1 MHTLGLKNYRR
12 EPMQLDELK
21 PEYKQIIREV
31 VVEMFKETVEENFDD
46 TQILMLHEWL
56 QDIMSKKIDNY
67 KVNVYGVTLQEG
79 L

>member
-1 MHTLGLKNYRR
+1 MHIN
-12 EPMQLDELK
+12 ELTK
-21 PEYKQIIREV
+21 HMIREI

-46 TQILMLHEWL
+46 KEILMLHEWL
-56 QDIMSKKIDNY
+56 QEIMSKKIDNY

>member
-1 MHTLGLKNYRR
+1 
-12 EPMQLDELK
+12 MQIDELK

-56 QDIMSKKIDNY
+56 QDIMSNKIDKY

>member
-1 MHTLGLKNYRR
+1 MHINETT
-12 EPMQLDELK
+12 
-21 PEYKQIIREV
+21 KQMIREI

-46 TQILMLHEWL
+46 KEILMLHEWL

>member
-1 MHTLGLKNYRR
+1 MHINETT
-12 EPMQLDELK
+12 
-21 PEYKQIIREV
+21 KQMIREI

-67 KVNVYGVTLQEG
+67 
-79 L
+79 

>member
-1 MHTLGLKNYRR
+1 MHINETT
-12 EPMQLDELK
+12 
-21 PEYKQIIREV
+21 KQMIREI

-46 TQILMLHEWL
+46 KQILMLNEWL
-56 QDIMSKKIDNY
+56 QEIMSKKIDNY

>member
-1 MHTLGLKNYRR
+1 MHIN
-12 EPMQLDELK
+12 EPT
-21 PEYKQIIREV
+21 KQMIREI

-56 QDIMSKKIDNY
+56 QEIMFKKIDNY

>member
-1 MHTLGLKNYRR
+1 MHINETT
-12 EPMQLDELK
+12 
-21 PEYKQIIREV
+21 KQMIREI

-46 TQILMLHEWL
+46 TQILMLHEGL
-56 QDIMSKKIDNY
+56 QEIMSKKIDNY

>member
-1 MHTLGLKNYRR
+1 MHINETT
-12 EPMQLDELK
+12 
-21 PEYKQIIREV
+21 KQMIREI
-31 VVEMFKETVEENFDD
+31 VVEMFKETVEEIFDD

>member
-1 MHTLGLKNYRR
+1 MHINETT
-12 EPMQLDELK
+12 
-21 PEYKQIIREV
+21 KQMIREI
-31 VVEMFKETVEENFDD
+31 VVEMFKEVVEENFDD
-46 TQILMLHEWL
+46 KEILMLHEWL

>member
-1 MHTLGLKNYRR
+1 MHINETT
-12 EPMQLDELK
+12 
-21 PEYKQIIREV
+21 KQMIREI

-46 TQILMLHEWL
+46 KEILMLHEWL
-56 QDIMSKKIDNY
+56 QEIMSKKIDNY

>member
-1 MHTLGLKNYRR
+1 
-12 EPMQLDELK
+12 MQINETTK
-21 PEYKQIIREV
+21 HMIREI

-46 TQILMLHEWL
+46 TQILKLHEWL

>member
-1 MHTLGLKNYRR
+1 
-12 EPMQLDELK
+12 MQINETTK
-21 PEYKQIIREV
+21 HMIREI

>member
-1 MHTLGLKNYRR
+1 MHINETT
-12 EPMQLDELK
+12 
-21 PEYKQIIREV
+21 KQMIRAI

>member
-1 MHTLGLKNYRR
+1 MQIN
-12 EPMQLDELK
+12 EPT
-21 PEYKQIIREV
+21 KQIIREI
-31 VVEMFKETVEENFDD
+31 VVEMFKETVEENFND

>member
-1 MHTLGLKNYRR
+1 MHINETT
-12 EPMQLDELK
+12 
-21 PEYKQIIREV
+21 KQMIRAL
-31 VVEMFKETVEENFDD
+31 VVEMFKETVDENFDD

-56 QDIMSKKIDNY
+56 QEIMSKKIDNY

>member
-1 MHTLGLKNYRR
+1 MHINETT
-12 EPMQLDELK
+12 
-21 PEYKQIIREV
+21 KQMIREI

-46 TQILMLHEWL
+46 TQILMTHESL
-56 QDIMSKKIDNY
+56 QNIMSKKIDNY